1 MGTDLPKV
9 ITFQK
14 SLKLLFF
21 KRGQVFLSFAY
32 LIRCLHSFFTRVP
45 FAGME
50 SWLRKSSFLLNY
62 VEAKRSPVLLKF
74 ASSREKKK
82 LSQQQRL
89 LYKHAEFAETCVC
102 NLESCRPASH
112 RHWPVGNSVQIFPD
126 APGAQLCSASLFVLL
141 LEGLR
146 TSDIKVEISD
156 SALRDKR
163 VEKSGIEFF
172 SFSNL

>member
-14 SLKLLFF
+14 SLILPSI

-74 ASSREKKK
+74 ASSREKKTE
-82 LSQQQRL
+82 LAAALALQACRVCWDLRL
-89 LYKHAEFAETCVC
+89 QSWVL
-102 NLESCRPASH
+102 PASL
-112 RHWPVGNSVQIFPD
+112 
-126 APGAQLCSASLFVLL
+126 APALASWQFRANIPWRA
-141 LEGLR
+141 G
-146 TSDIKVEISD
+146 S
-156 SALRDKR
+156 SALL
-163 VEKSGIEFF
+163 
-172 SFSNL
+172 SFALRSAAWRLANERH

>member
-1 MGTDLPKV
+1 MSVYPIDVIFHQKTLSRSKIGTDQPKV

-14 SLKLLFF
+14 SLKCLKLPFL

-74 ASSREKKK
+74 ASSREKKTEPAVA
-82 LSQQQRL
+82 LALQACRVCWDLRL
-89 LYKHAEFAETCVC
+89 QSWVL
-102 NLESCRPASH
+102 PASL
-112 RHWPVGNSVQIFPD
+112 
-126 APGAQLCSASLFVLL
+126 APALASWQFRANIPWRA
-141 LEGLR
+141 G
-146 TSDIKVEISD
+146 S
-156 SALRDKR
+156 SALL
-163 VEKSGIEFF
+163 
-172 SFSNL
+172 SFALRSAAWRLANERH